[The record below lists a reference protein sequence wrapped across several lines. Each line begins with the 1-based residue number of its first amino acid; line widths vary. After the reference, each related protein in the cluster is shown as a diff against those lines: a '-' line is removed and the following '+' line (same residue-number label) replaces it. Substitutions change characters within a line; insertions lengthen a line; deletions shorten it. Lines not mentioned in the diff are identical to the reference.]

1 MPRRRGLPRPNI
13 GRAVIVLPS
22 TLTLG
27 NLFFGVWAIVSAYNR
42 NFTGAAWFVVF
53 AGVLDMLDG
62 RVARLS
68 KTGSRFGAELDSL
81 VDAISF
87 GVAPAM
93 IMYFLE
99 FSTVGHFAWVICYAY
114 VVSAVLRLARYN
126 VQAHTSPTGSGWFTG
141 LPSPAAGMTLATWY
155 PFSQTG
161 FYRDVLAPMNVPEPG
176 LTVLI
181 VLAAVLMVSNVKYPK
196 FPAAGFRSAKGIFGT
211 VFTLT
216 IVVLGLTWPEY
227 LFFPLGITFM
237 AYGVVRAGALAVLE
251 RPEPTDA
258 GPEHDDDDDD
268 LNDDDDGAAARREN
282 DL

>member
-42 NFTGAAWFVVF
+42 NFTGAAWFVVS

-99 FSTVGHFAWVICYAY
+99 FSTAGHFAWVICYAY

-126 VQAHTSPTGSGWFTG
+126 VQAHTPPTGSGWFTG

-161 FYRDVLAPMNVPEPG
+161 FYRDVLAPMNLPEPG

-181 VLAAVLMVSNVKYPK
+181 VLAAVLMVSNIKYPK

-251 RPEPTDA
+251 RPEPADA